1 MQRRTLLVLTTAL
14 LSSGLSF
21 VAPPTT
27 ANAAPPVTCTQLP
40 TKIADSNIKYVNA
53 QIVPANQLPGPQAGN
68 FTGRLPAGTPPNPP
82 SPPAPPPPTVPVT
95 YCLVV
100 LSYSSTPA
108 NDPTPQNITIYVG
121 LPVNSI
127 DGGKTGSVVNPPN
140 NFTTVEGNWNG
151 RTEGQGGGGCTGN
164 NNVNSAGAVA
174 NGFVG
179 SGTDGGHGSPTNDP
193 GNTCQQGVLK
203 LGQLN
208 YQYIQDW
215 VYNAPQQEIIWSK
228 KVAELY
234 YGKAPKYNYWNGCST
249 GGHQGYALAQTL
261 AGELDGILANAP
273 AMYWTRFQT
282 AQMWGQIAMFDIAQ
296 GVIAAPKL
304 AAVQNAA
311 IAACDFNDGVMDGI
325 IDDPRTCTF
334 NAKANMCGPVPA
346 LNCLTPKEADAVN
359 VMWDGPRSDSG
370 KRIWFPI
377 DRGTDFNFWDG
388 NVPFGLAPVQ
398 FGWDLANPAYYVAGA
413 FPSPYP
419 GFWGNVALS
428 STVSAP
434 GTVTTYAAVAQAG
447 SRTVADLTDTF
458 GDLDAFKRSGGKM
471 ITVVGANDGLI
482 MPRGV
487 INYYRV
493 MAARYADGSDNAG
506 WFDNAAKADPSDR
519 FRGVQ
524 KFFRLFHAPGVS
536 HCGLGIINHNSLGP
550 WPQGGVDFNA
560 VINWVEKGI
569 APNQVLGSGNTAGF
583 NIPPGST
590 PNLTRP
596 LCPYPQTAV
605 YKGSG
610 SVTDAVNWSCGGDL
624 EKNIP
629 VGTPLSGPPGRPV
642 PCYDVLVKYKHEV
655 NGPLDYQG
663 SGVNPAVCLSDNH
676 DHDHDDDHDHNDDH
690 RR

>member
-1 MQRRTLLVLTTAL
+1 M
-14 LSSGLSF
+14 LSLKAVARLSF
-21 VAPPTT
+21 IAALAITGGIAALPNLAAAAAPPT
-27 ANAAPPVTCTQLP
+27 TCTQLP
-40 TKIADSNIKYVNA
+40 AKLLGGNIKYANA
-53 QIVPANQLPGPQAGN
+53 QIVPPATAPGPQFNN
-68 FTGRLPAGTPPNPP
+68 FTGRPP
-82 SPPAPPPPTVPVT
+82 STAKVPVS

-121 LPVNSI
+121 LPLNSI
-127 DGGKTGSVVNPPN
+127 DGGVTGSTVD

-164 NNVNSAGAVA
+164 NNVNSSGAVV

-179 SGTDGGHGSPTNDP
+179 SGTDGGHGNPTNDP
-193 GNTCQQGVLK
+193 GNTCQQGVLS
-203 LGQLN
+203 LGNLN

-215 VYNAPQQEIIWSK
+215 VYNGPQQEILWSK
-228 KVAELY
+228 KVAKLY
-234 YGKAPKYNYWNGCST
+234 YGKEPNYNYWNGCST

-261 AGELDGILANAP
+261 AGELDGILASAP

-282 AQMWGQIAMFDIAQ
+282 AQMWGQIAMYDIARE
-296 GVIAAPKL
+296 VIPAAKL

-311 IAACDFNDGVMDGI
+311 IAACDKNDGVQDGI

-334 NAKANMCGPVPA
+334 NAKANVCGQAGAPA
-346 LNCLTPKEADAVN
+346 ACLTPTEADAVN
-359 VMWDGPRSDSG
+359 VMWDGPRNDSG
-370 KRIWFPI
+370 NRIWFPI

-398 FGWDLANPAYYVAGA
+398 FGWDLVDPAYYNAGA

-419 GFWGNVALS
+419 GHWGNVALS

-447 SRTVADLTDTF
+447 SNNVADLTDTF
-458 GDLDAFKRSGGKM
+458 DDLDAFKASGAKM
-471 ITVVGANDGLI
+471 ITFVGANDGLI

-493 MAARYADGSDNAG
+493 MAARYAEGSDNS
-506 WFDNAAKADPSDR
+506 AKADPSDR

-524 KFFRLFHAPGVS
+524 KFYRLFHVPGVS
-536 HCGLGIINHNSLGP
+536 HCGLGILNHQSLGP
-550 WPQGGVDFNA
+550 WPQSGVDFNA
-560 VINWVEKGI
+560 VINWVEKGVE
-569 APNQVLGSGNTAGF
+569 PSQVIGSGNTAVPAF
-583 NIPPGST
+583 IPGSPT
-590 PNLTRP
+590 TLTRP

-610 SVTDAVNWSCGGDL
+610 NVNDAANWQCGGDL

-629 VGTPLSGPPGRPV
+629 VGTPVSGASGQPV
-642 PCYDVLVKYKHEV
+642 PCYDVLAKYKHEV
-655 NGPLDYQG
+655 NGPLDYRG
-663 SGVNPAVCLSDNH
+663 SGLNPAVCPGPAQP
-676 DHDHDDDHDHNDDH
+676 
-690 RR
+690 

>member
-1 MQRRTLLVLTTAL
+1 MRRKTLLAFTTAL
-14 LSSGLSF
+14 LSSGLSL
-21 VAPPTT
+21 VALTTT
-27 ANAAPPVTCTQLP
+27 ANAGAAGGRPVQCVQLP
-40 TKIADSNIKYVNA
+40 GKLLGGNIKYANA
-53 QIVPANQLPGPQAGN
+53 QIVLANTAPGPQLST
-68 FTGRLPAGTPPNPP
+68 FTGRAP
-82 SPPAPPPPTVPVT
+82 STATVPVS

-100 LSYSSTPA
+100 LSYSSTPK
-108 NDPTPQNITIYVG
+108 NDPTPQNISIYIG
-121 LPVNSI
+121 LPLNSM
-127 DGGKTGSVVNPPN
+127 DGGVTGSTVNPPN

-164 NNVNSAGAVA
+164 NNVNSQGAVT

-179 SGTDGGHGSPTNDP
+179 SGTDGGHGGPANDP

-215 VYNAPQQEIIWSK
+215 VYNGPQQEILWSK
-228 KVAELY
+228 KVANLY
-234 YGKAPKYNYWNGCST
+234 YGKTPKYNYWNGCST

-261 AGELDGILANAP
+261 GGELDGILANAP

-282 AQMWGQIAMFDIAQ
+282 AQMWGQIAMYDIPQ
-296 GVIAAPKL
+296 GVIGGLQTPPGGKL
-304 AAVQNAA
+304 AAAQNAA
-311 IAACDFNDGVMDGI
+311 IAACDINDGVKDGI

-334 NAKANMCGPVPA
+334 NANANVCGQPGAPA
-346 LNCLTPKEADAVN
+346 APNCLTPTEANAVN
-359 VMWDGPRSDSG
+359 VMWDGPRNDAG

-398 FGWDLANPAYYVAGA
+398 FGWDLANPAYYVAGV
-413 FPSPYP
+413 FPTPYP

-434 GTVTTYAAVAQAG
+434 GTVTTYAAVAQTG

-458 GDLDAFKRSGGKM
+458 DDVDAFKHSGGKM
-471 ITVVGANDGLI
+471 ITVVGTNDALI

-493 MAARYADGSDNAG
+493 MAARYAEGSDNAG
-506 WFDNAAKADPSDR
+506 WFNNAAKADPADR
-519 FRGVQ
+519 FRGIH

-536 HCGLGIINHNSLGP
+536 HCGLGILNHGSLGP
-550 WPQGGVDFNA
+550 WPQQGADFNA

-569 APNQVLGSGNTAGF
+569 APDQVIGSGNTAAPAF
-583 NIPPGST
+583 IPGS
-590 PNLTRP
+590 PNALTRP

-605 YKGSG
+605 YKGTG
-610 SVTDAVNWSCGGDL
+610 SVTDAANWSCGGDM
-624 EKNIP
+624 EKNTPI
-629 VGTPLSGPPGRPV
+629 GTPLSGPPGRPV

-663 SGVNPAVCLSDNH
+663 SGVNPSVCLSDH
-676 DHDHDDDHDHNDDH
+676 DHDHDHGG
-690 RR
+690 

>member
-1 MQRRTLLVLTTAL
+1 MREELMPGIRTVVRVSLIAAFAVAGGIAALPNRAAAGTPPTCTLLGAQL
-14 LSSGLSF
+14 LGGNITYANGQL
-21 VAPPTT
+21 VDAGKLPAP
-27 ANAAPPVTCTQLP
+27 LP
-40 TKIADSNIKYVNA
+40 
-53 QIVPANQLPGPQAGN
+53 GN
-68 FTGRLPAGTPPNPP
+68 FTGTPPSSAN
-82 SPPAPPPPTVPVT
+82 SAKVPVK

-121 LPVNSI
+121 LPLNST
-127 DGGKTGSVVNPPN
+127 DGGMTGSKVD

-193 GNTCQQGVLK
+193 NNTCQPGVLS

-215 VYNAPQQEIIWSK
+215 VYNGPQQEILWSK
-228 KVAELY
+228 KVAKLY
-234 YGKAPKYNYWNGCST
+234 YGKAPLYNYWNGCST

-282 AQMWGQIAMFDIAQ
+282 AQMWGQIAMYDIAQ
-296 GVIAAPKL
+296 EVIAAGKL

-311 IAACDFNDGVMDGI
+311 ISACDTNDGVKDGI

-334 NAKANMCGPVPA
+334 NANANVCGQPGAPA
-346 LNCLTPKEADAVN
+346 AGSCLTPTEAEAVN
-359 VMWDGPRSDSG
+359 VMWDGPRSDIG
-370 KRIWFPI
+370 NRIWFPI

-398 FGWDLANPAYYVAGA
+398 FGWDLANPAYYNAGS
-413 FPSPYP
+413 FPSNYP
-419 GFWGNVALS
+419 GYWGNVALS

-447 SRTVADLTDTF
+447 SNTVADLTDTF
-458 GDLDAFKRSGGKM
+458 DNLDAFKDSGAKM
-471 ITVVGANDGLI
+471 VTVVGANDGLI

-493 MAARYADGSDNAG
+493 MAKRYAEGSANS
-506 WFDNAAKADPSDR
+506 AKADASDR
-519 FRGVQ
+519 FAGVQ
-524 KFFRLFHAPGVS
+524 KFYRLFHAPGVS
-536 HCGLGIINHNSLGP
+536 HCGLGIINHSSLGP

-560 VINWVEKGI
+560 VINWVENGV
-569 APNQVLGSGNTAGF
+569 APSQVIGSGNTASF
-583 NIPPGST
+583 SFSPTSPNI
-590 PNLTRP
+590 LTRP

-605 YKGSG
+605 YIGPPG
-610 SVTDAVNWSCGGDL
+610 GNVNVAVNWQCGGDL
-624 EKNIP
+624 EANVP
-629 VGTPLSGPPGRPV
+629 VGTPLSGAPGQPV
-642 PCYDVLVKYKHEV
+642 PCYDVLAKYKHEV
-655 NGPLDYQG
+655 NGPLDYQN
-663 SGVNPAVCLSDNH
+663 SGLVPSMCPGPAQP
-676 DHDHDDDHDHNDDH
+676 
-690 RR
+690 

>member
-1 MQRRTLLVLTTAL
+1 MQRTTLLALTTAL

-21 VAPPTT
+21 VALPIT
-27 ANAAPPVTCTQLP
+27 ANAGAATGRAMQCVQLP
-40 TKIADSNIKYVNA
+40 AKLLGGNIKYANA
-53 QIVPANQLPGPQAGN
+53 QIVPANTAPGPQFNN
-68 FTGRLPAGTPPNPP
+68 FTGTPP
-82 SPPAPPPPTVPVT
+82 STAKVPVS

-100 LSYSSTPA
+100 LSYSSTPK

-121 LPVNSI
+121 LPLNSM
-127 DGGKTGSVVNPPN
+127 DGGVTGSTVNPPN
-140 NFTTVEGNWNG
+140 NFSTVEGNWNG

-164 NNVNSAGAVA
+164 TNVNSAGAVA

-179 SGTDGGHGSPTNDP
+179 SGTDGGHGNPANDP
-193 GNTCQQGVLK
+193 TNTCQQGVLK

-215 VYNAPQQEIIWSK
+215 VYNGPQQEILWSK
-228 KVAELY
+228 KVANLY
-234 YGKAPKYNYWNGCST
+234 YSKAPKYNYWNGCST

-261 AGELDGILANAP
+261 ADELDGILANAP

-282 AQMWGQIAMFDIAQ
+282 AQMWGQIAMFDIAK
-296 GVIAAPKL
+296 GVIAGGKL

-311 IAACDFNDGVMDGI
+311 IAACDKNDGVADGI

-334 NAKANMCGPVPA
+334 NANANVCGQPTAPA
-346 LNCLTPKEADAVN
+346 APSCLTTTEANAVN
-359 VMWDGPRSDSG
+359 VMWDGPRNDAG

-377 DRGTDFNFWDG
+377 DRGTDFLFWDG

-398 FGWDLANPAYYVAGA
+398 FGWDLENPAYYNAGV
-413 FPSPYP
+413 FPTPYP

-447 SRTVADLTDTF
+447 SRNVADLTDTF
-458 GDLDAFKRSGGKM
+458 DDLDAFKHSGGKM

-493 MAARYADGSDNAG
+493 MAARYAEGFDRYAEASGNAG
-506 WFDNAAKADPSDR
+506 IADPSAP

-536 HCGLGIINHNSLGP
+536 HCGLGILSHSSLGP
-550 WPQGGVDFNA
+550 WPQQGADFNA

-569 APNQVLGSGNTAGF
+569 APNQVIGSGNTAAPAF
-583 NIPPGST
+583 IPGSPT
-590 PNLTRP
+590 TLTRP

-605 YKGSG
+605 YNGSG
-610 SVTDAVNWSCGGDL
+610 SVTDAANWQCGGDL

-642 PCYDVLVKYKHEV
+642 PCYDVLAKYKHEV
-655 NGPLDYQG
+655 NGRLDYQG
-663 SGVNPAVCLSDNH
+663 SGVNPAVCLGDNH
-676 DHDHDDDHDHNDDH
+676 DHDDDDDHG
-690 RR
+690 R

>member
-1 MQRRTLLVLTTAL
+1 MRGIRAVARVSLIAALAIAGGVAALPNRAAADTPLTCGKPLMDKLL
-14 LSSGLSF
+14 GG
-21 VAPPTT
+21 
-27 ANAAPPVTCTQLP
+27 
-40 TKIADSNIKYVNA
+40 NIKYAYA
-53 QIVPANQLPGPQAGN
+53 QIVQANMPPGALPPAPDT
-68 FTGRLPAGTPPNPP
+68 FTGRAP
-82 SPPAPPPPTVPVT
+82 STATVPIS

-121 LPVNSI
+121 LPLNSI
-127 DGGKTGSVVNPPN
+127 DKISHEQCPAVFP
-140 NFTTVEGNWNG
+140 TVEGCWNG

-164 NNVNSAGAVA
+164 NFVNSAGAVA

-179 SGTDGGHGSPTNDP
+179 SGTDGGHGNTTYPS
-193 GNTCQQGVLK
+193 NTCHEGVFS

-215 VYNAPQQEIIWSK
+215 VYNGPQQEILWSK
-228 KVAELY
+228 KVANLY
-234 YGKAPKYNYWNGCST
+234 YGKAPLYNYWNGCST

-261 AGELDGILANAP
+261 AGELNGILANAP

-296 GVIAAPKL
+296 EVIAAGKL

-311 IAACDFNDGVMDGI
+311 INACDLNDGVQDGI

-334 NAKANMCGPVPA
+334 NAKANVCNQTGAPA
-346 LNCLTPKEADAVN
+346 APNCLTSTEADAVN
-359 VMWDGPRSDSG
+359 VMWDGPRNDSG

-388 NVPFGLAPVQ
+388 NAPFGLAPVQ
-398 FGWDLANPAYYVAGA
+398 FGWDLENPAYYVAGA
-413 FPSPYP
+413 FPPPGYP
-419 GFWGNVALS
+419 GYWGNVALS

-434 GTVTTYAAVAQAG
+434 GTVTTYAAVAQTG
-447 SRTVADLTDTF
+447 SNNVADLTDTF
-458 GDLDAFKRSGGKM
+458 GDLDAFKASGAKM
-471 ITVVGANDGLI
+471 ITFVGANDALI

-493 MAARYADGSDNAG
+493 MAARYAEGSANS
-506 WFDNAAKADPSDR
+506 AKADPSDR

-536 HCGLGIINHNSLGP
+536 HCGLGILNHANPPPVKPGSLGP
-550 WPQGGVDFNA
+550 WPQGGADFNA
-560 VINWVEKGI
+560 VINWVEKGV
-569 APNQVLGSGNTAGF
+569 APDQVIGSGNTEAPAF
-583 NIPPGST
+583 IPGS
-590 PNLTRP
+590 PNTLTRP

-605 YKGSG
+605 YTGPSGG
-610 SVTDAVNWSCGGDL
+610 SVTDAANWSCGGDL

-629 VGTPLSGPPGRPV
+629 VGTPLSGAPGQPV
-642 PCYDVLVKYKHEV
+642 PCYDVLAKYKHEV

-663 SGVNPAVCLSDNH
+663 SGLVPAVCPGPAQP
-676 DHDHDDDHDHNDDH
+676 
-690 RR
+690 

>member
-1 MQRRTLLVLTTAL
+1 MPGIRAVARLSLIAAL
-14 LSSGLSF
+14 AIAGG
-21 VAPPTT
+21 VAALP
-27 ANAAPPVTCTQLP
+27 NCAASDPLP
-40 TKIADSNIKYVNA
+40 TCMLLPAKLLGGNITYANS
-53 QIVPANQLPGPQAGN
+53 QIVPANTAPGPQFNN
-68 FTGRLPAGTPPNPP
+68 FTGTPP
-82 SPPAPPPPTVPVT
+82 SSAKVPVT

-121 LPVNSI
+121 LPLNST
-127 DGGKTGSVVNPPN
+127 DGGVTGSTVDPPF

-151 RTEGQGGGGCTGN
+151 RTEGQGGGGCAGN
-164 NNVNSAGAVA
+164 TNVNSVGAVA

-179 SGTDGGHGSPTNDP
+179 SGTDGGHGNPNNDP
-193 GNTCQQGVLK
+193 KNTCQQGVLS
-203 LGQLN
+203 LGHLN

-215 VYNAPQQEIIWSK
+215 VYNGPQQEILWSK
-228 KVAELY
+228 KVAKLY
-234 YGKAPKYNYWNGCST
+234 YGKAPLYNYWNGCST

-282 AQMWGQIAMFDIAQ
+282 AQMWGQIAMYDIAQ
-296 GVIAAPKL
+296 EVIAAPKV

-311 IAACDFNDGVMDGI
+311 ITACDTNDGVQDGI

-334 NAKANMCGPVPA
+334 NANANVCSQPGAPA
-346 LNCLTPKEADAVN
+346 ACLTPTEAKAVN
-359 VMWDGPRSDSG
+359 VMWDGPRNDSG

-398 FGWDLANPAYYVAGA
+398 FGWDLENPAYYVAGT
-413 FPSPYP
+413 FPAPYP
-419 GFWGNVALS
+419 GYWGNVALN

-447 SRTVADLTDTF
+447 SNNVADLTDTF
-458 GDLDAFKRSGGKM
+458 DNLDAFKASGAKM
-471 ITVVGANDGLI
+471 ITFVGANDALI

-493 MAARYADGSDNAG
+493 MAARYAEGSANS
-506 WFDNAAKADPSDR
+506 AKADPSDR

-524 KFFRLFHAPGVS
+524 KFFRLFHVPGVS
-536 HCGLGIINHNSLGP
+536 HCGLGILNHVGPGNPPPPPGTLGP
-550 WPQGGVDFNA
+550 WPQGGADFNA
-560 VINWVEKGI
+560 VINWVEKGV
-569 APNQVLGSGNTAGF
+569 APDQVIGSGNTKAPVF
-583 NIPPGST
+583 N
-590 PNLTRP
+590 PNSPNTLTRP

-605 YKGSG
+605 YNGSG
-610 SVTDAVNWSCGGDL
+610 SVTDAANWQCGGDL

-629 VGTPLSGPPGRPV
+629 VGTPLSGSPSQPV
-642 PCYDVLVKYKHEV
+642 PCYDVLAKYKHEV

-663 SGVNPAVCLSDNH
+663 SGLVPAVCPGPAQP
-676 DHDHDDDHDHNDDH
+676 
-690 RR
+690 